1 MLKLEAQ
8 DIPVLVQFQA
18 DGVIEGGMPGNGLFF
33 PGTGFFAANKPPSY
47 TRKYNV
53 KRQG

>member
-1 MLKLEAQ
+1 MLKLKAQ

-33 PGTGFFAANKPPSY
+33 PESGLFAADNPPSC
-47 TRKYNV
+47 TKNIT
-53 KRQG
+53 